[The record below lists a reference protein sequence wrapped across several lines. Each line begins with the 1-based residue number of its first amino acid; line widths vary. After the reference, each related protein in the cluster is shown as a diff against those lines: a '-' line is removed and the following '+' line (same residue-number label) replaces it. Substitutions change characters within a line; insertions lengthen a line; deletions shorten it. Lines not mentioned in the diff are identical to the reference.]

1 MYNRIIEIVHSALQS
16 WEDEQMSYS
25 IDVHISPVFRG
36 RLLIKGPILRE
47 YRHEVFKDF
56 IFSKLVKDCLLEKF

>member
-36 RLLIKGPILRE
+36 RLLIPILQE

-56 IFSKLVKDCLLEKF
+56 ICSKLVNDCLLEKL